1 MNDVF
6 DLGFALSILP
16 TLAEAALMTLFMTAA
31 GFLVALPVGLL
42 LVCLRL
48 YTPAVLSYAT
58 VAVIEFL
65 RSTPLLAQL
74 FFMYF
79 VFPLWGIDLSA
90 TAIGVIALGLHY
102 GAYYSEVFRGGIES
116 VPRQQW
122 EATTAL
128 NLPRARTFFRII
140 LPQALVP
147 VVPAIGNYLIALFKE
162 TPILSAIAVA
172 ELMQAAKVIGADTF
186 RYTEPITL
194 AGLFFLAMS
203 LVSAQGV
210 RWVERRM
217 RKGLR

>member
-16 TLAEAALMTLFMTAA
+16 TLGKAALMTLAMTAG
-31 GFLVALPVGLL
+31 GFLLALPVGLL

-48 YTPAVLSYAT
+48 FAPTPVSYAT

-128 NLPRARTFFRII
+128 NLGPVRAFLRII
-140 LPQALVP
+140 LPQALIP

-210 RWVERRM
+210 RWLERRM

>member
-1 MNDVF
+1 MNDIF

-48 YTPAVLSYAT
+48 YTPAAISYAT
-58 VAVIEFL
+58 VATIEFL

-128 NLPRARTFFRII
+128 NLGRARTFFRII

>member
-1 MNDVF
+1 MNDIF
-6 DLGFALSILP
+6 DLGFAISILP
-16 TLAEAALMTLFMTAA
+16 LLADAALVTIIMTVA
-31 GFLVALPVGLL
+31 GFLVALPVGLI

-48 YTPAVLSYAT
+48 YTPAPISYT
-58 VAVIEFL
+58 TIAVIEFL

-90 TAIGVIALGLHY
+90 TAIGIIALGLHY

-116 VPRQQW
+116 VPRAQW

-128 NLPRARTFFRII
+128 NLGRARTFFRII
-140 LPQALVP
+140 VPQALIP

-172 ELMQAAKVIGADTF
+172 ELMQTAKVIGADTF

-194 AGLFFLAMS
+194 TGLFFLAMS
-203 LVSAQGV
+203 LISAQGV
-210 RWVERRM
+210 RWLEQRM

>member
-1 MNDVF
+1 MNDIF
-6 DLGFALSILP
+6 DLDFAISILP
-16 TLAEAALMTLFMTAA
+16 KLADAALVTLEMTFA

-48 YTPAVLSYAT
+48 YTPAAVSYAT
-58 VAVIEFL
+58 VGLIEFL

-79 VFPLWGIDLSA
+79 VFPTWGLNLSA
-90 TAIGVIALGLHY
+90 TVIGIIGLGLHY

-116 VPRQQW
+116 VPRGQW

-128 NLPRARTFFRII
+128 NLSPQRAFLRII

-147 VVPAIGNYLIALFKE
+147 VVPAVGNYLIALFKE

-172 ELMQAAKVIGADTF
+172 ELMQRAKVIGADTF

-194 AGLFFLAMS
+194 TGIFFLVMS
-203 LVSAQGV
+203 LLSAAGV
-210 RWVERRM
+210 RWLERRM
-217 RKGLR
+217 RKGTR

>member
-1 MNDVF
+1 VNDIF
-6 DLGFALSILP
+6 DLGFAISILP
-16 TLAEAALMTLFMTAA
+16 LLAEAALVTIMMTVA

-48 YTPAVLSYAT
+48 YTPSPISYAT
-58 VAVIEFL
+58 IAVIEFL

-90 TAIGVIALGLHY
+90 TAIGIIALGLHY

-116 VPRQQW
+116 VPRAQW

-128 NLPRARTFFRII
+128 NLGRGRTFFRII
-140 LPQALVP
+140 LPQALIP

-194 AGLFFLAMS
+194 TGLFFLAMS
-203 LVSAQGV
+203 LISAQGV
-210 RWVERRM
+210 RWLEHRM

>member
-1 MNDVF
+1 MNDIF
-6 DLGFALSILP
+6 DLDFALSILP
-16 TLAEAALMTLFMTAA
+16 LLADAALMTLFMTAA
-31 GFLVALPVGLL
+31 SFFVALPVGLL

-48 YTPAVLSYAT
+48 YTPAPLSYAT
-58 VAVIEFL
+58 IAVIEFL

-90 TAIGVIALGLHY
+90 TAIGIIALGLHY

-116 VPRQQW
+116 VPRTQW

-128 NLPRARTFFRII
+128 NLGRARTFFRII

-194 AGLFFLAMS
+194 VGLFFLAMS
-203 LVSAQGV
+203 LISAQGV
-210 RWVERRM
+210 RWLEGRM
-217 RKGLR
+217 RRGLR

>member
-1 MNDVF
+1 MNEIF
-6 DLGFALSILP
+6 DLDFAFSILP
-16 TLAEAALMTLFMTAA
+16 TLAEAALVTLQMTFA
-31 GFLVALPVGLL
+31 GFVVALPVGLL

-48 YTPAVLSYAT
+48 FTHPAISYTAIA
-58 VAVIEFL
+58 AIEFL

-90 TAIGVIALGLHY
+90 TAIGIIALGLHY

-116 VPRQQW
+116 VPRGQW

-128 NLPRARTFFRII
+128 NLGPRRAFLRII

-172 ELMQAAKVIGADTF
+172 ELMQRAKVIGADTF

-194 AGLFFLAMS
+194 TGIFFLVMS
-203 LVSAQGV
+203 LVSAAGV
-210 RWVERRM
+210 RWLERRM
-217 RKGLR
+217 RKGAR

>member
-1 MNDVF
+1 MNDIF
-6 DLGFALSILP
+6 DIGFAISILP
-16 TLAEAALMTLFMTAA
+16 LLADAALVTIMMTVA
-31 GFLVALPVGLL
+31 GFLVALPVGLI

-48 YTPAVLSYAT
+48 YTPGPTSYAT
-58 VAVIEFL
+58 IAVIEFL

-90 TAIGVIALGLHY
+90 TAIGIIALGLHY

-116 VPRQQW
+116 VPRAQW

-128 NLPRARTFFRII
+128 NLGRARTFFRII

-194 AGLFFLAMS
+194 TGLFFLAMS
-203 LVSAQGV
+203 LISAQGV
-210 RWVERRM
+210 RWLEHRM

>member
-1 MNDVF
+1 MNDIF
-6 DLGFALSILP
+6 DLDFALSILP
-16 TLAEAALMTLFMTAA
+16 LLADAALMTLFMTAA
-31 GFLVALPVGLL
+31 SFFVALPVGLL

-48 YTPAVLSYAT
+48 YTPAPLSYAT
-58 VAVIEFL
+58 IAVIEFL

-90 TAIGVIALGLHY
+90 TAIGIIALGLHY

-116 VPRQQW
+116 VPRAQW

-128 NLPRARTFFRII
+128 NLGRARTFFRII

-194 AGLFFLAMS
+194 VGLFFLAMS
-203 LVSAQGV
+203 LISAQGV
-210 RWVERRM
+210 RWLEGRM
-217 RKGLR
+217 RRGLR

>member
-1 MNDVF
+1 MNDIF
-6 DLGFALSILP
+6 DLGFAISIVPL
-16 TLAEAALMTLFMTAA
+16 LAQAALVTIMMTVA
-31 GFLVALPVGLL
+31 GFFVALPVGLL

-48 YTPAVLSYAT
+48 YTPGPISYAT
-58 VAVIEFL
+58 IAVIEFL

-90 TAIGVIALGLHY
+90 TAIGIIALGLHY

-116 VPRQQW
+116 VPRAQW

-128 NLPRARTFFRII
+128 NLGRGRTFFRII
-140 LPQALVP
+140 LPQALIP

-194 AGLFFLAMS
+194 TGLFFLAMS
-203 LVSAQGV
+203 LISAQGV
-210 RWVERRM
+210 RWLEHRM

>member
-6 DLGFALSILP
+6 DLGFAISILP
-16 TLAEAALMTLFMTAA
+16 TLAQAALMTLAMTAG

-48 YTPAVLSYAT
+48 YTPAPISYAT
-58 VAVIEFL
+58 IAIIEFL

-90 TAIGVIALGLHY
+90 TAIGIVALGLHY

-128 NLPRARTFFRII
+128 NLGPVRAFLRII
-140 LPQALVP
+140 LPQALIP

-194 AGLFFLAMS
+194 AGLFFLVMS

-210 RWVERRM
+210 RWLEHRM

>member
-1 MNDVF
+1 MNDIF

-31 GFLVALPVGLL
+31 GFFVALPVGLL

-48 YTPAVLSYAT
+48 YTPAAISYAA
-58 VAVIEFL
+58 VALIEFL